1 MLGRGLSYV
10 GVVVRDVPAVAEIL
24 ERDFEL
30 PRANCQVGDT
40 SQQAPVFPV
49 GETALALFELGD
61 PFVRGAEKTGLHHIA
76 VTVDS
81 LEEAVRDAAEIGL
94 PALSAEPE
102 PVLGGSRR
110 VLLDPS
116 ATCGTITYLS
126 EPLSLPV
133 QATPDAEVE
142 RIDHLGVASAD
153 NVEVT
158 EVFAR
163 RMGWPVES
171 TQTDVEISTKT
182 EAFTSDKYGVV
193 YRNHQPEFIGGLRV
207 SFITVGD
214 LELEFLQ
221 NVDPRT
227 LGIVDYGHSGS
238 TRQDQG
244 AISRY
249 IESRGPGLHH
259 TGFKVKDING
269 LLSRLEKSGL
279 TVIDHEGRPG
289 GRRSLIGSTPRVSA
303 GGWCTWFSGTNSGN
317 SRSGCSRRRWLLALA
332 SRLEAVT
339 WDPNRWLRPGLRLC
353 GISPQL
359 PFFP

>member
-1 MLGRGLSYV
+1 MIGNGLSYV

-30 PRANCQVGDT
+30 PRASCEIGGSDR
-40 SQQAPVFPV
+40 QAPVFPV

-61 PFVRGAEKTGLHHIA
+61 PFVGGAEKTGLHHMA
-76 VTVDS
+76 VTVDG
-81 LEEAVRDAAEIGL
+81 LENVVRDAAEIGL
-94 PALSAEPE
+94 PTVSAEPE
-102 PVLGGSRR
+102 PGLGGARR

-116 ATCGTITYLS
+116 ATGGTITFLS
-126 EPLSLPV
+126 DPLSLAV
-133 QATPDAEVE
+133 QATKDGEVE

-153 NVEVT
+153 NAEVV

-163 RMGWPVES
+163 KLGWPVES

-193 YRNHQPEFIGGLRV
+193 YRSHQPEFIGGLRV
-207 SFITVGD
+207 AFITVGD

-227 LGIVDYGHSGS
+227 LGAVDYGRSGS

-249 IESRGPGLHH
+249 IESRGPGMHH

-269 LLSRLEKSGL
+269 LLSRLDKSGL
-279 TVIDHEGRPG
+279 TLIDHEGRPG
-289 GRRSLIGSTPRVSA
+289 GRRSLIGFIHPASL
-303 GGWCTWFSGTNSGN
+303 GGWLVHLVQREELG
-317 SRSGCSRRRWLLALA
+317 
-332 SRLEAVT
+332 
-339 WDPNRWLRPGLRLC
+339 
-353 GISPQL
+353 
-359 PFFP
+359 

>member
-1 MLGRGLSYV
+1 MLGKGLSYV

-30 PRANCQVGDT
+30 PRANCQIGD
-40 SQQAPVFPV
+40 SSGEAPVFPV

-61 PFVRGAEKTGLHHIA
+61 PFVRGAEKTGLHHMAI
-76 VTVDS
+76 TVDG
-81 LEEAVRDAAEIGL
+81 LDGAVQETAGIGL
-94 PALSAEPE
+94 PAVSVEPE
-102 PVLGGSRR
+102 PGLGGARR
-110 VLLDPS
+110 VLLNPS

-133 QATPDAEVE
+133 RAATDGEVE

-153 NVEVT
+153 NAEVT

-163 RMGWPVES
+163 KLGWPVES

-182 EAFTSDKYGVV
+182 EAFTSDRYGVV
-193 YRNHQPEFIGGLRV
+193 YRSHQPEFIGGLRV

-221 NVDPRT
+221 NVNPQS
-227 LGIVDYGHSGS
+227 LGIVDYGHAGS

-249 IESRGPGLHH
+249 IESRGPGMHH

-269 LLSRLEKSGL
+269 LLSRLDKAEL
-279 TVIDHEGRPG
+279 TLIDLEGRPG
-289 GRRSLIGSTPRVSA
+289 GRRSLIGFIHPASL
-303 GGWCTWFSGTNSGN
+303 GGWLVHLVQ
-317 SRSGCSRRRWLLALA
+317 REELA
-332 SRLEAVT
+332 
-339 WDPNRWLRPGLRLC
+339 
-353 GISPQL
+353 
-359 PFFP
+359 